1 MKIAILL
8 PYKENFSSEY
18 PGSVSIFLKD
28 IIKLSK
34 YKNFV
39 NIYGYTKFKNKFS
52 KNYINLNFKKK
63 ILFSTTKQYLLKFI
77 QKTSNKNIHILE
89 IHNRPRYVK
98 YLLKYFNNIVL
109 YYHNDP
115 LNQKGSEK
123 VSDRMYLVTN
133 LKFIIFNSNWTKKRF
148 LSNLKLP
155 LKLKKKLLVI
165 HQSTDKTKVNLK
177 KKKKIISFI
186 GKLNTSKGYD
196 IFGDALKKIL
206 IKYPDWKAVVIGDE
220 QRESLNVR
228 QKNYILLGFK
238 KHKYIMNFL
247 KNVNICVVPSRWEEP
262 FGRIALEASSRGCA
276 LVISN
281 KGGLTEAITNGIV
294 IKKLNSTN
302 LYNAIKKIIENPILM
317 KKFQRDSLNNF
328 TLTNKNAAFKIDNY
342 RSQILKF

>member
-1 MKIAILL
+1 MKIAVLL

-28 IIKLSK
+28 IINLSK
-34 YKNFV
+34 FKNLV
-39 NIYGYTKFKNKFS
+39 NIYGYTKFKKKLS

-63 ILFSTTKQYLLKFI
+63 ILFSNTKQYLSKFI
-77 QKTSNKNIHILE
+77 QKTSNKNIKILE

-98 YLLKYFNNIVL
+98 SLLKYYKNIVL

-115 LNQKGSEK
+115 ITQKGSEK
-123 VSDRMYLVTN
+123 VSDRMYLVEN

-148 LSNLKLP
+148 LSNLKLSR
-155 LKLKKKLLVI
+155 KLQKKLLVI
-165 HQSTDKTKVNLK
+165 HQSTNKTKVNLT
-177 KKKKIISFI
+177 KKKKIITFI

-196 IFGDALKKIL
+196 LFVDAIKKIL
-206 IKYPDWKAVVIGDE
+206 IKYPDWKAIVIGDE
-220 QRESLNVR
+220 KRENLNIQ

-247 KNVNICVVPSRWEEP
+247 KKVNICVVPSRWEEP

-276 LVISN
+276 LIISN
-281 KGGLTEAITNGIV
+281 RGGLTEAITNGIV
-294 IKKLNSTN
+294 IKKLTSAS
-302 LYNAIKKIIENPILM
+302 LFNAIKKTIESPSLM
-317 KKFQRDSLNNF
+317 KKLQRDSLKNF
-328 TLTNKNAAFKIDNY
+328 SLTNKNAALQIDNY

>member
-1 MKIAILL
+1 MKIAVLL

-39 NIYGYTKFKNKFS
+39 NIYGYTKFKNKLS

-77 QKTSNKNIHILE
+77 QKTSNKNIKILE

-98 YLLKYFNNIVL
+98 YLLKYYKNIVL

-115 LNQKGSEK
+115 INQKGSIK
-123 VSDRMYLVTN
+123 VSDRMYLVKN

-148 LSNLKLP
+148 LSDLRLP
-155 LKLKKKLLVI
+155 PKLKKKLLVI
-165 HQSTDKTKVNLK
+165 HQSTNETKVNLR

-196 IFGDALKKIL
+196 LFGNALKKIL
-206 IKYPDWKAVVIGDE
+206 IKYPDWKAIVIGDE
-220 QRESLNVR
+220 KRENFNVQ

-238 KHKYIMNFL
+238 KHEYIMNFL
-247 KNVNICVVPSRWEEP
+247 KKVNICVVPSRWEEP
-262 FGRIALEASSRGCA
+262 FGRVALEASSRGCA
-276 LVISN
+276 LIISN

-294 IKKLNSTN
+294 IKKLNSTS
-302 LYNAIKKIIENPILM
+302 LYNAVKKIIENPSLM
-317 KKFQRDSLNNF
+317 KKLQRDSLKNF
-328 TLTNKNAAFKIDNY
+328 SLTNKNTALKIDNY
-342 RSQILKF
+342 RSQMLKF

>member
-1 MKIAILL
+1 
-8 PYKENFSSEY
+8 
-18 PGSVSIFLKD
+18 
-28 IIKLSK
+28 
-34 YKNFV
+34 
-39 NIYGYTKFKNKFS
+39 
-52 KNYINLNFKKK
+52 
-63 ILFSTTKQYLLKFI
+63 
-77 QKTSNKNIHILE
+77 
-89 IHNRPRYVK
+89 
-98 YLLKYFNNIVL
+98 
-109 YYHNDP
+109 
-115 LNQKGSEK
+115 
-123 VSDRMYLVTN
+123 MYLVTN

-220 QRESLNVR
+220 QRENLNVQ

-281 KGGLTEAITNGIV
+281 KGGLREAITNGIV

-317 KKFQRDSLNNF
+317 KKFQKDSLNNF